1 ENLLPSGPYFLYN
14 DGIYEAWRLYPDD
27 LDAFE
32 VAVVLQDR
40 YRPARWDQYTSYNQ
54 AAASWLSPARFSPLK
69 LLDQEGL
76 WKSIAVPSRLYAQ
89 KSRKHPL
96 AGARISVKDNFKLA
110 GIKTTMTNRAFT
122 QLYPAEIETAEYV
135 ETLLRLGAIIV
146 GKSKMCSFA
155 AGENPGDWIDS
166 HCPVNP
172 RGDQYQSPGSSIAGG
187 GASLAGYSW
196 LDYSIG
202 TDSESTDP
210 WDHDTVG
217 FLSRR
222 LDSLQE
228 LVRDTTNLKEP
239 KTLPTRT
246 LYPKEF
252 FPVAND
258 EQQILLEN
266 YICVLESHLKAPRI
280 EFSLV
285 ELWARRPPREAE
297 GKSLHEYLGNSIYH
311 QYYYDAYHQYDGFR
325 KDYRDTYG
333 REAYAGPLVRYRW
346 PFSIL
351 EMLGENT
358 LAMVVELPHQVLP
371 VGQNSYESRAS
382 GRTEHRPVIGSLV
395 GAKGSDLMLIKLA
408 HEAFESA
415 GWQTE
420 VHTGRY
426 TFSLDTTM

>member
-1 ENLLPSGPYFLYN
+1 MDEIKGFLARDDVYSEDFASTIVIHMPARVALDSHINRSSCHLYSLKNSHLDYSLARGGENLLPSGPYFLYN

-40 YRPARWDQYTSYNQ
+40 YRPARWDQYTSNNQ
-54 AAASWLSPARFSPLK
+54 AAASWPWPARFSPLK

-96 AGARISVKDNFKLA
+96 AGVRISVKDNSKLA

-122 QLYPAEIETAEYV
+122 QLYPAEFETAEYV

-172 RGDQYQSPGSSIAGG
+172 RGDQYQSPGSSTAGG

-210 WDHDTVG
+210 WYG
-217 FLSRR
+217 
-222 LDSLQE
+222 
-228 LVRDTTNLKEP
+228 
-239 KTLPTRT
+239 RT
-246 LYPKEF
+246 L
-252 FPVAND
+252 
-258 EQQILLEN
+258 
-266 YICVLESHLKAPRI
+266 R
-280 EFSLV
+280 
-285 ELWARRPPREAE
+285 
-297 GKSLHEYLGNSIYH
+297 
-311 QYYYDAYHQYDGFR
+311 
-325 KDYRDTYG
+325 
-333 REAYAGPLVRYRW
+333 
-346 PFSIL
+346 
-351 EMLGENT
+351 
-358 LAMVVELPHQVLP
+358 
-371 VGQNSYESRAS
+371 
-382 GRTEHRPVIGSLV
+382 
-395 GAKGSDLMLIKLA
+395 
-408 HEAFESA
+408 
-415 GWQTE
+415 
-420 VHTGRY
+420 
-426 TFSLDTTM
+426 

>member
-1 ENLLPSGPYFLYN
+1 MIYLWQGVLEDSNPPCVLRPATVISTGRNLSEQDIVDEIKGFLARDDVYSEDFASTIVIHMPARVALDSHINRSSCHLYSLKNSHLDYSLARGGENLLPSGPYFLYN

-40 YRPARWDQYTSYNQ
+40 YRPARWDQYTSNNQ
-54 AAASWLSPARFSPLK
+54 AAASWPWPARFSPLK

-96 AGARISVKDNFKLA
+96 AGVRISVKDNSKLA

-122 QLYPAEIETAEYV
+122 QLYPAEFETAEYV

-172 RGDQYQSPGSSIAGG
+172 RGDQYQSPGSSTAGG

-210 WDHDTVG
+210 WYG
-217 FLSRR
+217 
-222 LDSLQE
+222 
-228 LVRDTTNLKEP
+228 
-239 KTLPTRT
+239 RT
-246 LYPKEF
+246 L
-252 FPVAND
+252 
-258 EQQILLEN
+258 
-266 YICVLESHLKAPRI
+266 R
-280 EFSLV
+280 
-285 ELWARRPPREAE
+285 
-297 GKSLHEYLGNSIYH
+297 
-311 QYYYDAYHQYDGFR
+311 
-325 KDYRDTYG
+325 
-333 REAYAGPLVRYRW
+333 
-346 PFSIL
+346 
-351 EMLGENT
+351 
-358 LAMVVELPHQVLP
+358 
-371 VGQNSYESRAS
+371 
-382 GRTEHRPVIGSLV
+382 
-395 GAKGSDLMLIKLA
+395 
-408 HEAFESA
+408 
-415 GWQTE
+415 
-420 VHTGRY
+420 
-426 TFSLDTTM
+426 

>member
-1 ENLLPSGPYFLYN
+1 MWQGVLEDAHPPCVLRPETVISTGGNLSEQNIVDEIKGFLARDDVYSEDFASTIVIQMPAGGALDSPINLSSWQQYNLKNLSSCQQYNLRNSHLDYSRALRGEKLLPSGPYFLYN
-14 DGIYEAWRLYPDD
+14 DGMYEAWRLYPDD

-40 YRPARWDQYTSYNQ
+40 YGPARWDQYTSNNQ

-110 GIKTTMTNRAFT
+110 VIKTTMTNRAFT

-172 RGDQYQSPGSSIAGG
+172 RGDQYQSPGSSTAGG

-210 WDHDTVG
+210 
-217 FLSRR
+217 
-222 LDSLQE
+222 
-228 LVRDTTNLKEP
+228 
-239 KTLPTRT
+239 
-246 LYPKEF
+246 
-252 FPVAND
+252 
-258 EQQILLEN
+258 
-266 YICVLESHLKAPRI
+266 
-280 EFSLV
+280 
-285 ELWARRPPREAE
+285 
-297 GKSLHEYLGNSIYH
+297 
-311 QYYYDAYHQYDGFR
+311 
-325 KDYRDTYG
+325 
-333 REAYAGPLVRYRW
+333 
-346 PFSIL
+346 
-351 EMLGENT
+351 
-358 LAMVVELPHQVLP
+358 
-371 VGQNSYESRAS
+371 
-382 GRTEHRPVIGSLV
+382 
-395 GAKGSDLMLIKLA
+395 
-408 HEAFESA
+408 
-415 GWQTE
+415 
-420 VHTGRY
+420 
-426 TFSLDTTM
+426 